1 MNFHRKPVAAGLAAC
16 LSSLFADDLLAQAAP
31 AQQSLAPVFVTARP
45 LGADLFELVD
55 PVNVLEGQALFRKT
69 QPTLGETLSGE
80 VGVTSTYFGPNASRP
95 IIRGL
100 GGFDI
105 RLLNNG
111 IGLLDASASSPD
123 HAVAVAP
130 IAIDRVEV
138 IRGPAAVM
146 YGGSAVG
153 GVVNTIDG
161 RIPQAALGR
170 PVQGAG
176 QYRFDSSNNGQ
187 SGEGR
192 IDVGNDRLVLHGD
205 AFVTNNQ
212 NLKIPGSAWTGAVQ
226 ALRNDPGPTG
236 TLPNSQGKTY
246 GGGVGA
252 SVLFGDKGYAGISYS
267 QFNSD
272 YGTVAEPDV
281 TIDMR
286 QWAWNFAGE
295 LRNTVPFI
303 EALRV
308 KYGYNNYQ
316 HTEFEGPDAGTQ
328 FASNG
333 WNLRVEAQH
342 QPIGAVRGA
351 VGFESAN
358 VKFSALGDEAFV
370 PSTKTTTNAGF
381 IYEELPWNAWT
392 FSAGGRIA
400 STKVDAD
407 PFDAAGL
414 PGDSRSFTPLSGALG
429 AFYAFNREWGVGV
442 NYAYTERAPTFQE
455 LYADGPHIATNA
467 FEVGNRNFNMV
478 KSNAVDVTLKWQKQ
492 RYLSTLGVFYNRF
505 NNYVGLFPTGILRD
519 PETRGVVDPAT
530 ATPDEL
536 DAALEQYDYAQV
548 SARFYGIEGQV
559 TMPVYERAGR
569 VVTLQ
574 LQADYVNARD
584 TTNSQPLPFMPP
596 FRFGT
601 TLGYQ
606 QDRFTASLGGLFAAA
621 QTRVPQNQTET
632 PGWANVFASAAYRLP
647 VTAGFQLEAFLQ
659 ANNLLDQTIRYSTSF
674 LKDIAPLGQRAVV
687 VGVRGT
693 F

>member
-1 MNFHRKPVAAGLAAC
+1 MFCTRKPVAAGLAAW
-16 LSSLFADDLLAQAAP
+16 LSTFAVDEVRAQSTP
-31 AQQSLAPVFVTARP
+31 ASQPLTPVFVTARP

-55 PVNVLEGQALFRKT
+55 PVNVLEGQALLRKV

-111 IGLLDASASSPD
+111 IGVLDASASSPD

-130 IAIDRVEV
+130 IAVDRVEV

-146 YGGSAVG
+146 YGGAAVG

-161 RIPQAALGR
+161 RIPREALAR

-176 QYRFDSSNNGQ
+176 QYRFDSSTNGQ
-187 SGEGR
+187 SGEAR
-192 IDVGNDRLVLHGD
+192 IDVGNDRVVLHADGF
-205 AFVTNNQ
+205 ATNTQ
-212 NLKIPGSAWTGAVQ
+212 NLKIPGSAWTSQVQ
-226 ALRNDPGPTG
+226 ALRGEPGPTG
-236 TLPNSQGKTY
+236 RLPNSQGKTD
-246 GGGVGA
+246 GGAAGV
-252 SVLFGDKGYAGISYS
+252 SVMFGDKGYAGISYS

-281 TIDMR
+281 TINLR

-308 KYGYNNYQ
+308 KYGYNDYQ
-316 HTEFEGPDAGTQ
+316 HTEFEGGNAGTQ
-328 FASNG
+328 FTSSG
-333 WNLRVEAQH
+333 YNLRVEAQH

-351 VGFESAN
+351 IGFESAN
-358 VKFSALGDEAFV
+358 VRFTALGDEAFV
-370 PSTKTTTNAGF
+370 PSTRTTTNAGF

-392 FSAGGRIA
+392 FSAGGRVA
-400 STKVDAD
+400 STKVDASA
-407 PFDAAGL
+407 FEAAGL

-442 NYAYTERAPTFQE
+442 NYAYTERAPSFQE
-455 LYADGPHIATNA
+455 LYADGPHLATNA
-467 FEVGNRNFNMV
+467 FEVGNRNIGLV

-492 RYLSTLGVFYNRF
+492 RYVSTLGAFYNRF
-505 NNYVGLFPTGILRD
+505 SNYVALFPTGILRD

-530 ATPDEL
+530 ATPEEL
-536 DAALEQYDYAQV
+536 EEALQQYDYQQV
-548 SARFYGIEGQV
+548 QARFYGVEGSV
-559 TMPVYERAGR
+559 TLPLYERAGS

-584 TTNSQPLPFMPP
+584 TTNGQPLPFIPP

-601 TLGYQ
+601 TLAYAQ
-606 QDRFTASLGGLFAAA
+606 ERFSASVGGLFAAS
-621 QTRVPQNQTET
+621 QSRVPEYQTET
-632 PGWANVFASAAYRLP
+632 AGWANVFASASYRLP
-647 VTAGFQLEAFLQ
+647 QVAGVALEAFLQ

-687 VGVRGT
+687 VGLRGT